1 MKIFIPLALL
11 TLFIAGCGSSPPRFT
26 SYDSKEEKKSYYEQR
41 ESKREVKKP
50 VVINEDEYSNSPIL
64 ESKTGVAS
72 YYGEKYDSRKTSS
85 GEIFNKNDFTAAHLK
100 YPYNTIIRV
109 INMMNN
115 KSAIIRINDRKPDFN
130 GRIIDVS
137 YGAAKKLDMLK
148 NGITE
153 VRLEVLKWGT
163 N

>member
-1 MKIFIPLALL
+1 M
-11 TLFIAGCGSSPPRFT
+11 LFLVITGCGSSPRFT
-26 SYDSKEEKKSYYEQR
+26 SN
-41 ESKREVKKP
+41 ESKEVKKSRYEDRKSNRDVKKPDP
-50 VVINEDEYSNSPIL
+50 VIEDEFSNSPVL

-72 YYGEKYDSRKTSS
+72 YYGDKYDGRKTSF
-85 GEIFNKNDFTAAHLK
+85 GEVFNKNDLTAAHLK

-109 INMMNN
+109 INLMNN
-115 KSAIIRINDRKPDFN
+115 KSTIIRINDRKPDFN

-163 N
+163 D